1 MTASLPIPPPLP
13 GAARGA
19 APASAASTGSTDPRP
34 DAPEAV
40 PVFFVSD
47 STGISAET
55 MGNALL
61 RQFPSVP
68 FERHLIPF
76 LRSVEEAREVRED
89 LDAAMDGA
97 VAPIVFLTVVDE
109 AVREEL
115 LRTRAP
121 VVDFVSGHLA
131 QLEAQLGVTGD
142 HAPARLHGVGDSRR
156 YNRRM
161 QAVEFAIEHDD
172 GQSVRAIEKADV
184 VLIAPSR
191 CGKTP
196 TSMYLALMHG
206 IFVANYP
213 LVDEDLAGEV
223 LPGSISAVAD
233 RCFGLLTSPERLTAV
248 RSERRA
254 SSRYASLEQTRWEL
268 SRARRVYDTHGIDF
282 VDSSSKSVEEMSTL
296 ILQSLARRGTTAR

>member
-1 MTASLPIPPPLP
+1 MAETTTTDTTTRAVR
-13 GAARGA
+13 AAY
-19 APASAASTGSTDPRP
+19 
-34 DAPEAV
+34 
-40 PVFFVSD
+40 FVSD
-47 STGISAET
+47 STGITAET
-55 MGNALL
+55 LGNALL
-61 RQFPSVP
+61 ANFPGMVFVKHTVP
-68 FERHLIPF
+68 FVD
-76 LRSVEEAREVRED
+76 SVDTATTVAGQIAQ
-89 LDAAMDGA
+89 DAANGLE
-97 VAPIVFLTVVDE
+97 PLVFTTAKNL
-109 AVREEL
+109 AVRTVLTDVPATHIDL
-115 LRTRAP
+115 L
-121 VVDFVSGHLA
+121 SGHLSELA
-131 QLEAQLGVTGD
+131 EALGTPPSEQLGQFHTLGD
-142 HAPARLHGVGDSRR
+142 ATEYFARMR
-156 YNRRM
+156 
-161 QAVEFAIEHDD
+161 AVEYAIEHDD